1 MLAGMEML
9 ATTVPYYRSSYV
21 SMAVGGSAVEVRS
34 FDDPKLR
41 ELRIGVQMIG
51 DDFSNT
57 SPDRSR

>member
-1 MLAGMEML
+1 MPAGMKML
-9 ATTVPYYRSSYV
+9 ATTLPYYRSGYV
-21 SMAVGGSAVEVRS
+21 SMSVGGRAVEVRS